1 MDNQQTNAV
10 NTMNLTDNWQ
20 GTSWQLIGLSPA
32 LADLTI
38 NIDKSLSIGRSD
50 SNDLVLA
57 ASQISRQHAKI
68 NRIGEQLYVQDLGSS
83 NGTFINGER
92 ISTDAHALQATDE
105 LAFADL
111 VFLVVN
117 SPVDALDGAGFLNS
131 LQDIENFTPTT
142 DIHTQTESTASVEPI
157 SANAASNAAPV
168 IDVVTTQ
175 DFLPSEQLSNTHVE
189 QSVPSTP
196 TTVDVA
202 SVDNPASPLLNTPA
216 QPPVVTETVP
226 VLSSQPVVPSVQVS
240 AVQPAQPSPVSTVD
254 ADAMKPAPMNHAA
267 METEPTKPAAKKNA
281 TVAIIIVVIIALIIA
296 SVLLMY

>member
-1 MDNQQTNAV
+1 MDNQQTNTV
-10 NTMNLTDNWQ
+10 NTMNLTDNSQ
-20 GTSWQLIGLSPA
+20 GTSWQLIGLSSA

-38 NIDKSLSIGRSD
+38 DIDKSLSIGRSD

-57 ASQISRQHAKI
+57 TSQISRQHAKI

-92 ISTDAHALQATDE
+92 IATDAHALQATDE

-117 SPVDALDGAGFLNS
+117 APVDALDGASFLDS
-131 LQDIENFTPTT
+131 LQNIENFTPTT
-142 DIHTQTESTASVEPI
+142 DIHTQTESTASVEVI
-157 SANAASNAAPV
+157 SPNAASNAAPV

-175 DFLPSEQLSNTHVE
+175 DFLPSEQMSNTHVE
-189 QSVPSTP
+189 KSVPSTP

-202 SVDNPASPLLNTPA
+202 SVDNSPSPLLNTPA
-216 QPPVVTETVP
+216 QTPVVTEAIP
-226 VLSSQPVVPSVQVS
+226 SQPVVPSVQVS
-240 AVQPAQPSPVSTVD
+240 AVQPAQPSPVSTVE
-254 ADAMKPAPMNHAA
+254 ADAI
-267 METEPTKPAAKKNA
+267 KPAAKKNA

>member
-1 MDNQQTNAV
+1 MDNQQTNTV
-10 NTMNLTDNWQ
+10 NTMNLTDNSQ
-20 GTSWQLIGLSPA
+20 GTSWQLIGLSSA

-38 NIDKSLSIGRSD
+38 DIDKSLSIGRSD

-57 ASQISRQHAKI
+57 TSQISRQHAKI

-92 ISTDAHALQATDE
+92 ISTEAHALQATDE

-117 SPVDALDGAGFLNS
+117 APVDALDGASFLDS
-131 LQDIENFTPTT
+131 LQNIENFTPTT
-142 DIHTQTESTASVEPI
+142 DIHTQTESTASVEVI
-157 SANAASNAAPV
+157 SPNAASNAAPV

-175 DFLPSEQLSNTHVE
+175 DFLPSEQMSNTRVE
-189 QSVPSTP
+189 QSVRSTP

-202 SVDNPASPLLNTPA
+202 SVDNPTSTLLNTPA

-226 VLSSQPVVPSVQVS
+226 SQPVVSPVQVS
-240 AVQPAQPSPVSTVD
+240 AVQPAQPSPVSTVE
-254 ADAMKPAPMNHAA
+254 AEAI
-267 METEPTKPAAKKNA
+267 KPAAKKNA

>member
-1 MDNQQTNAV
+1 MDNHQTNTV
-10 NTMNLTDNWQ
+10 DTMNLTDNSQ

-38 NIDKSLSIGRSD
+38 DIDKSLSIGRSD
-50 SNDLVLA
+50 SNDFVLA
-57 ASQISRQHAKI
+57 TSQISRQHAKI

-83 NGTFINGER
+83 NGTFVNGER

-111 VFLVVN
+111 VFLVVDA
-117 SPVDALDGAGFLNS
+117 PVDALDDDSFLNS

-157 SANAASNAAPV
+157 SPNAASNAAPV

-189 QSVPSTP
+189 QSVPATP
-196 TTVDVA
+196 TTMNVA
-202 SVDNPASPLLNTPA
+202 SVDNPTPPLLSTPA
-216 QPPVVTETVP
+216 QTPVVTEAVA
-226 VLSSQPVVPSVQVS
+226 VSSQPVVPSVQVS
-240 AVQPAQPSPVSTVD
+240 AVQPAQPSPVSTVE
-254 ADAMKPAPMNHAA
+254 ADAI
-267 METEPTKPAAKKNA
+267 KPAAKKNA

>member
-1 MDNQQTNAV
+1 MDNQQTNTV
-10 NTMNLTDNWQ
+10 NTMNLTDNSQ
-20 GTSWQLIGLSPA
+20 GTSWQLIGLSSA

-38 NIDKSLSIGRSD
+38 DIDKSLSIGRSD

-57 ASQISRQHAKI
+57 TSQISRQHAKI

-92 ISTDAHALQATDE
+92 ISTEAHALQATDE

-117 SPVDALDGAGFLNS
+117 APVDALDGASFLDS
-131 LQDIENFTPTT
+131 LQNIENFTPTT

-157 SANAASNAAPV
+157 SPNAAANAAPV

-202 SVDNPASPLLNTPA
+202 SVDNPTSTLLNTPA

-226 VLSSQPVVPSVQVS
+226 SQPVVSPVQVS
-240 AVQPAQPSPVSTVD
+240 AVQPAQPSPVSTVE
-254 ADAMKPAPMNHAA
+254 ADAI
-267 METEPTKPAAKKNA
+267 KPAAKKNA

-296 SVLLMY
+296 SMLLMY

>member
-1 MDNQQTNAV
+1 MDNHQTNAV
-10 NTMNLTDNWQ
+10 NTMNLTDNSQ

-38 NIDKSLSIGRSD
+38 DIDKSLSIGRSD

-57 ASQISRQHAKI
+57 TSQISRQHAKI

-92 ISTDAHALQATDE
+92 IATDAHALQATDE

-117 SPVDALDGAGFLNS
+117 APVDALDDDSFLGS

-157 SANAASNAAPV
+157 SANAASNASPV

-175 DFLPSEQLSNTHVE
+175 DFLPSEQMSNTHVE

-202 SVDNPASPLLNTPA
+202 SVDNPTSPLLNTPA
-216 QPPVVTETVP
+216 QPPVVTEEVP
-226 VLSSQPVVPSVQVS
+226 LQPVVPS
-240 AVQPAQPSPVSTVD
+240 VQPAQPSPVSTVESD
-254 ADAMKPAPMNHAA
+254 AIKPTPMKS
-267 METEPTKPAAKKNA
+267 EPTKPAAKKNA
-281 TVAIIIVVIIALIIA
+281 TVAIMIVVIIALIIA

>member
-1 MDNQQTNAV
+1 MDNQQTNTV
-10 NTMNLTDNWQ
+10 NTMNLTDNSQ
-20 GTSWQLIGLSPA
+20 GTSWQLIGLSSA

-38 NIDKSLSIGRSD
+38 DIDKSLSIGRSD

-57 ASQISRQHAKI
+57 TSQISRQHAKI

-92 ISTDAHALQATDE
+92 ISTEAHALQATDE

-117 SPVDALDGAGFLNS
+117 APVDALDGASFLDS
-131 LQDIENFTPTT
+131 LQNIENFTPTT

-157 SANAASNAAPV
+157 SPNAAANAAPV

-196 TTVDVA
+196 TTTVDVA
-202 SVDNPASPLLNTPA
+202 SVDNSPSPLLNTPA
-216 QPPVVTETVP
+216 QPPVVTEAVA
-226 VLSSQPVVPSVQVS
+226 VSSQPVVSP
-240 AVQPAQPSPVSTVD
+240 VQPAQPSPVSTVE
-254 ADAMKPAPMNHAA
+254 ADAI
-267 METEPTKPAAKKNA
+267 KPAAKKNA

>member
-20 GTSWQLIGLSPA
+20 GTLWQLIGLSPA

-38 NIDKSLSIGRSD
+38 DIDKSLSIGRSD

-57 ASQISRQHAKI
+57 TSQISRQHAKI

-117 SPVDALDGAGFLNS
+117 APVDALDDASFLDG

-157 SANAASNAAPV
+157 SPNAASNASPV

-175 DFLPSEQLSNTHVE
+175 DFLPSEQMSNTHVE
-189 QSVPSTP
+189 KSVPSTP

-202 SVDNPASPLLNTPA
+202 SVDNSPSPLLNTPA
-216 QPPVVTETVP
+216 QTPVVTEAIP
-226 VLSSQPVVPSVQVS
+226 SQPVVPSVQVS
-240 AVQPAQPSPVSTVD
+240 AVQPAQPSPVSTVE
-254 ADAMKPAPMNHAA
+254 ADAI
-267 METEPTKPAAKKNA
+267 KPAAKKNA

>member
-1 MDNQQTNAV
+1 MDNHQTNAV
-10 NTMNLTDNWQ
+10 NTMNLTDNSQ

-38 NIDKSLSIGRSD
+38 DIDKSLSIGRSD

-57 ASQISRQHAKI
+57 TSQISRQHAKI

-92 ISTDAHALQATDE
+92 IGTDAHALQATDE

-117 SPVDALDGAGFLNS
+117 APVNALDDDSFLDS

-157 SANAASNAAPV
+157 SPNAASNAAPV

-196 TTVDVA
+196 TTTVDVA
-202 SVDNPASPLLNTPA
+202 SVDNPPSPIVNTPS
-216 QPPVVTETVP
+216 QTPVVTEAIP
-226 VLSSQPVVPSVQVS
+226 SQPVVPSVQVS
-240 AVQPAQPSPVSTVD
+240 AVQPAQPSPVSTVE
-254 ADAMKPAPMNHAA
+254 ADAI
-267 METEPTKPAAKKNA
+267 KPAAKKNA
-281 TVAIIIVVIIALIIA
+281 TVAIMIVVIIALIIA

>member
-1 MDNQQTNAV
+1 MDNHQTNAV
-10 NTMNLTDNWQ
+10 NTMNLTDNSQ

-38 NIDKSLSIGRSD
+38 DIDKSLSIGRND

-57 ASQISRQHAKI
+57 TSQISRQHAKI
-68 NRIGEQLYVQDLGSS
+68 NRIGERLYVQDLGSS

-92 ISTDAHALQATDE
+92 IGTDAHALQATDE

-117 SPVDALDGAGFLNS
+117 APVDALDDDSFLDS

-142 DIHTQTESTASVEPI
+142 DIHTQTELAKSVEPI
-157 SANAASNAAPV
+157 SANAAANAAPV

-175 DFLPSEQLSNTHVE
+175 DFVPSEQLSNTNVE
-189 QSVPSTP
+189 QAIPSTP
-196 TTVDVA
+196 TTTVDVA
-202 SVDNPASPLLNTPA
+202 SVDNPTSPLINTPS
-216 QPPVVTETVP
+216 QPPVVTEAVP
-226 VLSSQPVVPSVQVS
+226 VPSQPIVPS
-240 AVQPAQPSPVSTVD
+240 VQPAQPSPVSTVE
-254 ADAMKPAPMNHAA
+254 ADAI
-267 METEPTKPAAKKNA
+267 KPAAKKNA

>member
-10 NTMNLTDNWQ
+10 NTMNLTENSQ

-38 NIDKSLSIGRSD
+38 NIDKNLSIGRSD

-92 ISTDAHALQATDE
+92 ISKEAHALQATDE

-117 SPVDALDGAGFLNS
+117 APVDARDGASFLDG

-157 SANAASNAAPV
+157 SPNAASNAAPV

-189 QSVPSTP
+189 QSVPSAPT

-202 SVDNPASPLLNTPA
+202 SVDNSPSTLINTPA
-216 QPPVVTETVP
+216 QPPVVTEAVP
-226 VLSSQPVVPSVQVS
+226 SQPIVPSVQVS
-240 AVQPAQPSPVSTVD
+240 AVQPAQPLPVSTVE
-254 ADAMKPAPMNHAA
+254 ADAI
-267 METEPTKPAAKKNA
+267 KPAAKKNA
-281 TVAIIIVVIIALIIA
+281 TVAIIIVVLIALIIA

>member
-1 MDNQQTNAV
+1 MDNHQTNAV
-10 NTMNLTDNWQ
+10 NTMNLTDNSQ
-20 GTSWQLIGLSPA
+20 RTSWQLIGLSPA

-38 NIDKSLSIGRSD
+38 DIDKSLSIGRSD

-57 ASQISRQHAKI
+57 TSQISRQHAKI

-92 ISTDAHALQATDE
+92 ISTEAHALQATDE

-117 SPVDALDGAGFLNS
+117 APVSALDGDSFLDS

-157 SANAASNAAPV
+157 SPNAAANAAPV

-175 DFLPSEQLSNTHVE
+175 DFLPSQLTNTNVE

-196 TTVDVA
+196 TTTVDVA
-202 SVDNPASPLLNTPA
+202 SVDNPPSPLVNTPS
-216 QPPVVTETVP
+216 QPPVVTEAVP
-226 VLSSQPVVPSVQVS
+226 VQSQPIVPS
-240 AVQPAQPSPVSTVD
+240 VQPAQPSPVSTVD
-254 ADAMKPAPMNHAA
+254 ADAI
-267 METEPTKPAAKKNA
+267 KPAAKKNA

>member
-1 MDNQQTNAV
+1 MDNQQTNTV
-10 NTMNLTDNWQ
+10 NTMNLTDNSQ
-20 GTSWQLIGLSPA
+20 GTSWQLIGLSSA

-38 NIDKSLSIGRSD
+38 DIDKSLSIGRSD

-57 ASQISRQHAKI
+57 TSQISRQHAKI

-92 ISTDAHALQATDE
+92 IATDAHALQATDE

-117 SPVDALDGAGFLNS
+117 APVDALDGASFLDS
-131 LQDIENFTPTT
+131 LQNIENFTPTT
-142 DIHTQTESTASVEPI
+142 DIHTQTESTASVEVI
-157 SANAASNAAPV
+157 SPNAASNAAPV

-175 DFLPSEQLSNTHVE
+175 DFLPSEQMSNTRVE
-189 QSVPSTP
+189 QSVRSTP

-202 SVDNPASPLLNTPA
+202 SVDNPTSTLLNTPA

-226 VLSSQPVVPSVQVS
+226 SQPVVSPVQVS
-240 AVQPAQPSPVSTVD
+240 AVQPAQPSPVSTVE
-254 ADAMKPAPMNHAA
+254 ADAI
-267 METEPTKPAAKKNA
+267 KPAAKKNA

>member
-1 MDNQQTNAV
+1 MDNHQTNAV
-10 NTMNLTDNWQ
+10 NTMNLTDNSQ

-38 NIDKSLSIGRSD
+38 DIDKSLSIGRSD

-57 ASQISRQHAKI
+57 TSQISRQHAKI

-92 ISTDAHALQATDE
+92 IGTDAHALQATDE

-117 SPVDALDGAGFLNS
+117 APVDARDGDSFLNS

-157 SANAASNAAPV
+157 SPNAAANAAPV

-175 DFLPSEQLSNTHVE
+175 DFLPSEQLSNTHVK
-189 QSVPSTP
+189 QSVPSTLT

-202 SVDNPASPLLNTPA
+202 SVDNPTSPIVNTPA
-216 QPPVVTETVP
+216 QPPVVTEAVP
-226 VLSSQPVVPSVQVS
+226 VPSQPVVPSD
-240 AVQPAQPSPVSTVD
+240 QPAQPSPVSTVE
-254 ADAMKPAPMNHAA
+254 ADAI
-267 METEPTKPAAKKNA
+267 KPAAKKNA
-281 TVAIIIVVIIALIIA
+281 TVAIIIVVLIALIIA

>member
-1 MDNQQTNAV
+1 MDNHQTNAV
-10 NTMNLTDNWQ
+10 NTMNLTDNSQ

-38 NIDKSLSIGRSD
+38 DIDKSLSIGRSD

-57 ASQISRQHAKI
+57 TSQISRQHAKI

-92 ISTDAHALQATDE
+92 IATDAHALQATDE

-117 SPVDALDGAGFLNS
+117 APVDALDDDSFLGS

-157 SANAASNAAPV
+157 SPNAASNASPV

-175 DFLPSEQLSNTHVE
+175 DFLPSEQMSNTHVE

-202 SVDNPASPLLNTPA
+202 SVDNPTSPLLNTPA
-216 QPPVVTETVP
+216 QPPVVTEAIP
-226 VLSSQPVVPSVQVS
+226 SQPVVPS
-240 AVQPAQPSPVSTVD
+240 VQPAQPSPVSTVESD
-254 ADAMKPAPMNHAA
+254 AIKPTPMKS
-267 METEPTKPAAKKNA
+267 EPTKPAAKKNA
-281 TVAIIIVVIIALIIA
+281 TVAIMIVVIIALIIA

>member
-1 MDNQQTNAV
+1 MDNQQTNTV
-10 NTMNLTDNWQ
+10 NTMNLTDNSQ
-20 GTSWQLIGLSPA
+20 GTSWQLIGLSLA

-38 NIDKSLSIGRSD
+38 DIDKSLSIGRSD

-57 ASQISRQHAKI
+57 TSQISRQHAKI

-92 ISTDAHALQATDE
+92 ISTEAHALQATDE

-117 SPVDALDGAGFLNS
+117 APVDALDGASFLDS
-131 LQDIENFTPTT
+131 LQNIENFTPTT

-157 SANAASNAAPV
+157 SPNAAANAAPV

-196 TTVDVA
+196 TTTVDVA
-202 SVDNPASPLLNTPA
+202 SVDNSPSPLLNTPA
-216 QPPVVTETVP
+216 QPPVVTEAVA
-226 VLSSQPVVPSVQVS
+226 VSSQPVVSP
-240 AVQPAQPSPVSTVD
+240 VQPAQPSPASTVE
-254 ADAMKPAPMNHAA
+254 ADAMQPAPMNHAA
-267 METEPTKPAAKKNA
+267 METAPTKPAAKKNA

-296 SVLLMY
+296 SMLLMY

>member
-1 MDNQQTNAV
+1 MDNHQTNAV
-10 NTMNLTDNWQ
+10 NTMNLTDNSQ

-38 NIDKSLSIGRSD
+38 DIDKSLSIGRSD

-57 ASQISRQHAKI
+57 TSQISRQHAKI

-92 ISTDAHALQATDE
+92 IATDAHALQATDE

-117 SPVDALDGAGFLNS
+117 APVDARDGASFLNS
-131 LQDIENFTPTT
+131 LQDIESFTPTT
-142 DIHTQTESTASVEPI
+142 DIHTHTESTASVEPI
-157 SANAASNAAPV
+157 SPSAAANAAPV

-189 QSVPSTP
+189 QSVPSAPT

-202 SVDNPASPLLNTPA
+202 SVDNPTSPLINTPA
-216 QPPVVTETVP
+216 QPPVVTEAVP
-226 VLSSQPVVPSVQVS
+226 VPSQPVVS
-240 AVQPAQPSPVSTVD
+240 AVQPAQPLPVSTVE
-254 ADAMKPAPMNHAA
+254 ADAI
-267 METEPTKPAAKKNA
+267 KPAAKKNA
-281 TVAIIIVVIIALIIA
+281 TVAIIIVVLIALIIA

>member
-1 MDNQQTNAV
+1 MDNHQTNAV
-10 NTMNLTDNWQ
+10 NTMNLTDNSQ

-38 NIDKSLSIGRSD
+38 DIDKSLSIGRSD

-57 ASQISRQHAKI
+57 TSQISRQHAKI

-92 ISTDAHALQATDE
+92 IATDAHALQATDE

-117 SPVDALDGAGFLNS
+117 APVDARDGASFLNS

-157 SANAASNAAPV
+157 SPNAASNAAPV
-168 IDVVTTQ
+168 IDVITTQ

-189 QSVPSTP
+189 QSVPSAPT

-202 SVDNPASPLLNTPA
+202 SVDNPTSPLLNTPA
-216 QPPVVTETVP
+216 QPPVVTETVAIP
-226 VLSSQPVVPSVQVS
+226 SQPIVS
-240 AVQPAQPSPVSTVD
+240 AVQPAQPLPVSTVE
-254 ADAMKPAPMNHAA
+254 ADAI
-267 METEPTKPAAKKNA
+267 KPAAKKNA
-281 TVAIIIVVIIALIIA
+281 TVAIIIVVLIALIIA

>member
-1 MDNQQTNAV
+1 MDNHQTNTV
-10 NTMNLTDNWQ
+10 DTMNLTDNSQ

-38 NIDKSLSIGRSD
+38 DIDKSLSIGRSD

-57 ASQISRQHAKI
+57 TSQISRQHAKI

-117 SPVDALDGAGFLNS
+117 APVDALDGDSFLNS

-157 SANAASNAAPV
+157 SPNAAANAAPV
-168 IDVVTTQ
+168 IDVFTTQ
-175 DFLPSEQLSNTHVE
+175 DFLPSEQLSNTQVE

-196 TTVDVA
+196 TTMNVA
-202 SVDNPASPLLNTPA
+202 SVDNPTSPLLNTPA
-216 QPPVVTETVP
+216 QPPVVTEAVA
-226 VLSSQPVVPSVQVS
+226 VSSQPVVPSVQVS

-254 ADAMKPAPMNHAA
+254 TDAIKHAPM
-267 METEPTKPAAKKNA
+267 ESEPTKPAAKKNA
-281 TVAIIIVVIIALIIA
+281 TVAIMIVVIIALIIA

>member
-1 MDNQQTNAV
+1 MDNHQTNAV
-10 NTMNLTDNWQ
+10 NTMNLTDNSQ

-38 NIDKSLSIGRSD
+38 DIDKSLSIGRSD

-57 ASQISRQHAKI
+57 TSQISRQHAKI

-92 ISTDAHALQATDE
+92 IGTDAHALQATDE

-111 VFLVVN
+111 AFLVVN
-117 SPVDALDGAGFLNS
+117 APVDALDDASFLNS
-131 LQDIENFTPTT
+131 LQDIESFTPTT

-157 SANAASNAAPV
+157 SANAAANAAPV
-168 IDVVTTQ
+168 INVVTTQ
-175 DFLPSEQLSNTHVE
+175 DFLPSQLSNTHVE

-202 SVDNPASPLLNTPA
+202 SVDNPTSTLLNTPA
-216 QPPVVTETVP
+216 HPPVVTETVP
-226 VLSSQPVVPSVQVS
+226 SQPVVPSVQVS
-240 AVQPAQPSPVSTVD
+240 AVQPVQLSPVSTVD
-254 ADAMKPAPMNHAA
+254 TDAMKPTPMKS
-267 METEPTKPAAKKNA
+267 EPTKPAAKKNA
-281 TVAIIIVVIIALIIA
+281 TVAIMIVVIIALIIA

>member
-1 MDNQQTNAV
+1 MDNHQTNAV
-10 NTMNLTDNWQ
+10 NTMNLTDNSQ

-38 NIDKSLSIGRSD
+38 DIDKSLSIGRSD

-57 ASQISRQHAKI
+57 TSQISRQHAKI

-92 ISTDAHALQATDE
+92 ISTEAHALQATDE

-117 SPVDALDGAGFLNS
+117 APVDALDGASFLDS
-131 LQDIENFTPTT
+131 LQNIENFTPTT
-142 DIHTQTESTASVEPI
+142 DIHTQTESTASVEVI
-157 SANAASNAAPV
+157 SPNAASNAAPV

-175 DFLPSEQLSNTHVE
+175 DFLPSEQMSNTHVE
-189 QSVPSTP
+189 QSVPSAPT

-202 SVDNPASPLLNTPA
+202 SVDNPTSPLINTPA
-216 QPPVVTETVP
+216 QPPVVTEAVP
-226 VLSSQPVVPSVQVS
+226 VPSQPVVS
-240 AVQPAQPSPVSTVD
+240 AVQPAQPSPVSTVE
-254 ADAMKPAPMNHAA
+254 ADAI
-267 METEPTKPAAKKNA
+267 KPAAKKNA

>member
-1 MDNQQTNAV
+1 MDNHQTNAV
-10 NTMNLTDNWQ
+10 NTMNLTDNSQ

-38 NIDKSLSIGRSD
+38 DIDKSLSIGRSD

-57 ASQISRQHAKI
+57 TSQISRQHAKI

-117 SPVDALDGAGFLNS
+117 APVDALNGDSFLDS
-131 LQDIENFTPTT
+131 LQDIENFTPTI
-142 DIHTQTESTASVEPI
+142 DIHTQTESTASVEP
-157 SANAASNAAPV
+157 SSLNAAANAAPV

-175 DFLPSEQLSNTHVE
+175 DFLPSEQLTNTHVE
-189 QSVPSTP
+189 QSVPSAST

-202 SVDNPASPLLNTPA
+202 SIDNPTSPLLNTPA
-216 QPPVVTETVP
+216 QPPVVTEAVA
-226 VLSSQPVVPSVQVS
+226 VSSQPVVSP
-240 AVQPAQPSPVSTVD
+240 VQPAQPSPVSTVE
-254 ADAMKPAPMNHAA
+254 ADAI
-267 METEPTKPAAKKNA
+267 KPAAKKNA

>member
-1 MDNQQTNAV
+1 MDNHQTNAV
-10 NTMNLTDNWQ
+10 NTMNLTDNSQ

-38 NIDKSLSIGRSD
+38 DIDKSLSIGRSD

-57 ASQISRQHAKI
+57 TSQISRQHAKI

-92 ISTDAHALQATDE
+92 IGTDAHALQATDE

-117 SPVDALDGAGFLNS
+117 APVDALDDASFLDG

-157 SANAASNAAPV
+157 SPNAASNAAPV

-196 TTVDVA
+196 TTTVDVA
-202 SVDNPASPLLNTPA
+202 SVDNPPSPLLNTPA

-226 VLSSQPVVPSVQVS
+226 SQPVVPSVQVS
-240 AVQPAQPSPVSTVD
+240 AVQPAQPSPVSTVE
-254 ADAMKPAPMNHAA
+254 ADAI
-267 METEPTKPAAKKNA
+267 KPAAKKNA
-281 TVAIIIVVIIALIIA
+281 TVAIMIVVIIALIIA

>member
-1 MDNQQTNAV
+1 MDNYQTNAV
-10 NTMNLTDNWQ
+10 NTMNLTDNSQ

-38 NIDKSLSIGRSD
+38 DIDKSLSIGRSD

-57 ASQISRQHAKI
+57 TSQISRQHAKI

-92 ISTDAHALQATDE
+92 IGTDAHALQATDE

-117 SPVDALDGAGFLNS
+117 APVDALDGDSFLNS

-142 DIHTQTESTASVEPI
+142 DIHTQTESTASVEP
-157 SANAASNAAPV
+157 SSLNAAANAAPV

-196 TTVDVA
+196 TTTVDVA
-202 SVDNPASPLLNTPA
+202 SIDNPTSPLLNTPA
-216 QPPVVTETVP
+216 QPPVITEAVA
-226 VLSSQPVVPSVQVS
+226 VSSQPVVPSVQVS

-254 ADAMKPAPMNHAA
+254 TDAI
-267 METEPTKPAAKKNA
+267 KPAAKKNA
-281 TVAIIIVVIIALIIA
+281 TVAIMIVVIIALIIA

>member
-1 MDNQQTNAV
+1 MDNQQTNTV
-10 NTMNLTDNWQ
+10 NTMNLTDNSQ
-20 GTSWQLIGLSPA
+20 GTSWQLIGLSSA

-38 NIDKSLSIGRSD
+38 DIDKSLSIGRSD

-57 ASQISRQHAKI
+57 TSQISRQHAKI

-92 ISTDAHALQATDE
+92 ISTEAHALQATDE

-117 SPVDALDGAGFLNS
+117 APVDALDGASFLDS
-131 LQDIENFTPTT
+131 LQNIENFTPTT

-157 SANAASNAAPV
+157 SPNAASNAAPV

-202 SVDNPASPLLNTPA
+202 SVDNPTSTLLNTPA

-226 VLSSQPVVPSVQVS
+226 SQPVVSPVQVS
-240 AVQPAQPSPVSTVD
+240 AVQPAQPSPVSTVE
-254 ADAMKPAPMNHAA
+254 ADAI
-267 METEPTKPAAKKNA
+267 KPAAKKNA

>member
-1 MDNQQTNAV
+1 MDNHQTNAV
-10 NTMNLTDNWQ
+10 NTMNLTDNSQ

-38 NIDKSLSIGRSD
+38 DIDKSLSIGRSD

-57 ASQISRQHAKI
+57 TSQISRQHAKI

-92 ISTDAHALQATDE
+92 IATDAHALQATDE

-117 SPVDALDGAGFLNS
+117 APVDALDDDSFLGS

-157 SANAASNAAPV
+157 SPNAASNATPV

-175 DFLPSEQLSNTHVE
+175 DFLPSEQMSNTHVE

-202 SVDNPASPLLNTPA
+202 SVDNSPSPLLNTPA
-216 QPPVVTETVP
+216 QTPVVTEAIP
-226 VLSSQPVVPSVQVS
+226 SQPVVPSVQVS
-240 AVQPAQPSPVSTVD
+240 AVQPAQPSPVSTVE
-254 ADAMKPAPMNHAA
+254 ADAI
-267 METEPTKPAAKKNA
+267 KPAAKKNA

>member
-1 MDNQQTNAV
+1 MDNHQTNAV
-10 NTMNLTDNWQ
+10 NTMNLTDNSQ
-20 GTSWQLIGLSPA
+20 GTSWQLIGLSTA

-38 NIDKSLSIGRSD
+38 DIDKSLSIGRSD

-57 ASQISRQHAKI
+57 TSQISRQHAKI

-117 SPVDALDGAGFLNS
+117 APVDALDDDSFLNS

-142 DIHTQTESTASVEPI
+142 DIHTQNESTASVEPI
-157 SANAASNAAPV
+157 SPNAAANPAPV

-202 SVDNPASPLLNTPA
+202 SVDNPTSPLLNTPA
-216 QPPVVTETVP
+216 QPPVVTEEVP
-226 VLSSQPVVPSVQVS
+226 LQPVVPS
-240 AVQPAQPSPVSTVD
+240 VQPAQPSPVSTVESD
-254 ADAMKPAPMNHAA
+254 AIKPTPMKS
-267 METEPTKPAAKKNA
+267 EPTKPAAKKNA
-281 TVAIIIVVIIALIIA
+281 TVAIMIVVIIALIIA

>member
-1 MDNQQTNAV
+1 MDNHQTNAV
-10 NTMNLTDNWQ
+10 NTMNLTDNSQ

-38 NIDKSLSIGRSD
+38 DIDKSLSIGRSD

-57 ASQISRQHAKI
+57 TSQISRQHAKI

-92 ISTDAHALQATDE
+92 IATDAHALQATDE

-117 SPVDALDGAGFLNS
+117 APVDALDDDSFLGS

-157 SANAASNAAPV
+157 SPNAASNASPV

-175 DFLPSEQLSNTHVE
+175 DFLPSEQMSNTHVE
-189 QSVPSTP
+189 KSVPSTP

-202 SVDNPASPLLNTPA
+202 SVDNSPSPILNTPA
-216 QPPVVTETVP
+216 QTPVVTEAIP
-226 VLSSQPVVPSVQVS
+226 SQPVVPSVQVS
-240 AVQPAQPSPVSTVD
+240 AVQPAQPSPVSTVE
-254 ADAMKPAPMNHAA
+254 ADAI
-267 METEPTKPAAKKNA
+267 KPAAKKNA

>member
-1 MDNQQTNAV
+1 MDNHQTNAV
-10 NTMNLTDNWQ
+10 NTMNLTDNSQ
-20 GTSWQLIGLSPA
+20 GTSWQLVGLSPA

-38 NIDKSLSIGRSD
+38 DIDKSLSIGRSD

-57 ASQISRQHAKI
+57 TSQISRQHAKI

-83 NGTFINGER
+83 NGTFINSER
-92 ISTDAHALQATDE
+92 IGTDAHALQATDE

-117 SPVDALDGAGFLNS
+117 APVNALDDDSFLGS

-157 SANAASNAAPV
+157 SPNAASNAAPV

-196 TTVDVA
+196 TTTVDVA
-202 SVDNPASPLLNTPA
+202 SVDNPTSPLLNPPTQA
-216 QPPVVTETVP
+216 PVVTEALPVP
-226 VLSSQPVVPSVQVS
+226 SQPVVSH
-240 AVQPAQPSPVSTVD
+240 VQPAQPLSVSTVD
-254 ADAMKPAPMNHAA
+254 TNAIKPTPMKS
-267 METEPTKPAAKKNA
+267 EPTKPAAKKNA

>member
-1 MDNQQTNAV
+1 MDNHQTNAV
-10 NTMNLTDNWQ
+10 NTMNLTDNSQ

-38 NIDKSLSIGRSD
+38 DIDKSLSIGRSD

-57 ASQISRQHAKI
+57 TSQISRQHAKI

-83 NGTFINGER
+83 NGTFVNGER

-117 SPVDALDGAGFLNS
+117 APVDALDGASFLDG

-142 DIHTQTESTASVEPI
+142 DIHTQTELTALVEPI

-175 DFLPSEQLSNTHVE
+175 DFLPSEQLSNTHIE

-202 SVDNPASPLLNTPA
+202 SVDNPTSTLLNTPA
-216 QPPVVTETVP
+216 HPPVVTEAVP
-226 VLSSQPVVPSVQVS
+226 VPSQPVVSP
-240 AVQPAQPSPVSTVD
+240 VQPAQPLSVSTVD
-254 ADAMKPAPMNHAA
+254 TNEIKPTPMKS
-267 METEPTKPAAKKNA
+267 EPTKPAAKKNA

>member
-1 MDNQQTNAV
+1 MDNHQTNAV
-10 NTMNLTDNWQ
+10 DTMNLTDNSQ

-38 NIDKSLSIGRSD
+38 DIDKSLSIGRSD

-57 ASQISRQHAKI
+57 TSQISRQHAKI

-157 SANAASNAAPV
+157 SPNAASNAAPV

-202 SVDNPASPLLNTPA
+202 SVENSPSPLLNTPA
-216 QPPVVTETVP
+216 QDPVVTETVP

-254 ADAMKPAPMNHAA
+254 TDAI
-267 METEPTKPAAKKNA
+267 KPAAKKNA

>member
-1 MDNQQTNAV
+1 MDNQQTNTV
-10 NTMNLTDNWQ
+10 NTMNLTDNSQ
-20 GTSWQLIGLSPA
+20 GTSWQLIGLSSA

-38 NIDKSLSIGRSD
+38 DIDKSLSIGRSD

-57 ASQISRQHAKI
+57 TSQISRQHAKI

-92 ISTDAHALQATDE
+92 ISTEAHALQATDE

-117 SPVDALDGAGFLNS
+117 APVDALDGASFLDS
-131 LQDIENFTPTT
+131 LQNIENFTPTT
-142 DIHTQTESTASVEPI
+142 DIHTQTESTASVEVI
-157 SANAASNAAPV
+157 SPNAASNAAPV

-175 DFLPSEQLSNTHVE
+175 DFLPSEQMSNTRVE
-189 QSVPSTP
+189 QSVPSAPT

-202 SVDNPASPLLNTPA
+202 SVDNPTSTLLNTPA

-226 VLSSQPVVPSVQVS
+226 SQPVVSPVQVS
-240 AVQPAQPSPVSTVD
+240 AVQPAQPSPVSTVE
-254 ADAMKPAPMNHAA
+254 ADAI
-267 METEPTKPAAKKNA
+267 KPAAKKNA

>member
-10 NTMNLTDNWQ
+10 NTMNLTDNSQ
-20 GTSWQLIGLSPA
+20 GTSWQLIGRSPA

-38 NIDKSLSIGRSD
+38 DIDKSLSIGRSD

-117 SPVDALDGAGFLNS
+117 APVDALDGASFLDG

-157 SANAASNAAPV
+157 SPNAGSNAAPV

-175 DFLPSEQLSNTHVE
+175 DFLPSQLSNTHVE

-196 TTVDVA
+196 TIVDVA

-216 QPPVVTETVP
+216 QPPVVTETVA
-226 VLSSQPVVPSVQVS
+226 VVSQPIVPSVQVS
-240 AVQPAQPSPVSTVD
+240 PVQPAQPSPINIVD
-254 ADAMKPAPMNHAA
+254 TDAMKPTPMKS
-267 METEPTKPAAKKNA
+267 EPTKPAAKKNA
-281 TVAIIIVVIIALIIA
+281 TVAIMIVVIIALIIA

>member
-1 MDNQQTNAV
+1 MDNHQTNAV
-10 NTMNLTDNWQ
+10 NTMNLTDNSQ

-38 NIDKSLSIGRSD
+38 DIDKSLSIGRSD

-57 ASQISRQHAKI
+57 TSQISRQHAKI

-92 ISTDAHALQATDE
+92 IGTDAHALQATDE

-117 SPVDALDGAGFLNS
+117 APVDALDGDSFLNS

-142 DIHTQTESTASVEPI
+142 DIHTQTESTASVEP
-157 SANAASNAAPV
+157 SSLNAAANTAPV

-196 TTVDVA
+196 TTTVDVA
-202 SVDNPASPLLNTPA
+202 SIDNPTSPLLNTPA
-216 QPPVVTETVP
+216 QPPVITEAVA
-226 VLSSQPVVPSVQVS
+226 VSSQPVVSP
-240 AVQPAQPSPVSTVD
+240 VQPAQPSPVSTVD
-254 ADAMKPAPMNHAA
+254 TDAMKPTPMKS
-267 METEPTKPAAKKNA
+267 EPTKPAAKKNA
-281 TVAIIIVVIIALIIA
+281 TVAIMIVVIIALIIA

>member
-1 MDNQQTNAV
+1 MDNHQTNAV
-10 NTMNLTDNWQ
+10 NTMNLTDNSQ

-38 NIDKSLSIGRSD
+38 DIDKSLSIGRSD

-57 ASQISRQHAKI
+57 TSQISRQHAKI

-92 ISTDAHALQATDE
+92 IGTDAHALQATDE

-117 SPVDALDGAGFLNS
+117 APVDALDDDSFLDG

-157 SANAASNAAPV
+157 SANAAANTAPV

-196 TTVDVA
+196 TTTVDVA
-202 SVDNPASPLLNTPA
+202 SVDNPPSPILNTPS
-216 QPPVVTETVP
+216 QPPVVTEAVA
-226 VLSSQPVVPSVQVS
+226 VSSQPVVSP
-240 AVQPAQPSPVSTVD
+240 VQPALPSPVSTVE
-254 ADAMKPAPMNHAA
+254 ADAIKPAPMKS
-267 METEPTKPAAKKNA
+267 EPRKPAAKKNA
-281 TVAIIIVVIIALIIA
+281 TVAIMIVVIIALIIA

>member
-10 NTMNLTDNWQ
+10 NTMNLTDNSQ
-20 GTSWQLIGLSPA
+20 GTSWQLIGLSSA

-38 NIDKSLSIGRSD
+38 DIDKSLSIGRSD

-57 ASQISRQHAKI
+57 TSQISRQHAKI

-92 ISTDAHALQATDE
+92 IGTDGHALQATDE

-117 SPVDALDGAGFLNS
+117 APVDALDGASFLDG

-157 SANAASNAAPV
+157 SPNAASNAAPV

-175 DFLPSEQLSNTHVE
+175 DFLPSEQLSKTHVE

-202 SVDNPASPLLNTPA
+202 SVDNPTSTLLNTPA

-226 VLSSQPVVPSVQVS
+226 SQPVVSPVQVS
-240 AVQPAQPSPVSTVD
+240 AVQPAQPSPVSTVE
-254 ADAMKPAPMNHAA
+254 ADAI
-267 METEPTKPAAKKNA
+267 KPAAKKNA

>member
-1 MDNQQTNAV
+1 MDNYQTNAV
-10 NTMNLTDNWQ
+10 NTMNLTDNSQ

-38 NIDKSLSIGRSD
+38 DIDKSLSIGRSD
-50 SNDLVLA
+50 SNNLVLA
-57 ASQISRQHAKI
+57 TSQISRQHAKI
-68 NRIGEQLYVQDLGSS
+68 NCIGEQLYVQDLGSS
-83 NGTFINGER
+83 NGTFVNGER
-92 ISTDAHALQATDE
+92 IGTDAHALQATDE

-117 SPVDALDGAGFLNS
+117 APVDALDDASFLDS

-157 SANAASNAAPV
+157 SPNAAANAAPV

-196 TTVDVA
+196 TTTVGVA
-202 SVDNPASPLLNTPA
+202 SVDNPPSPLLNTPS
-216 QPPVVTETVP
+216 QPPVVTEAIP
-226 VLSSQPVVPSVQVS
+226 SQPVVPS
-240 AVQPAQPSPVSTVD
+240 VQPAQPSPVSTVE
-254 ADAMKPAPMNHAA
+254 ADAI
-267 METEPTKPAAKKNA
+267 KPAAKKNA

>member
-1 MDNQQTNAV
+1 MDNQQTNTV
-10 NTMNLTDNWQ
+10 NTMNLTDNSQ
-20 GTSWQLIGLSPA
+20 GTSWQLIGLSSA

-38 NIDKSLSIGRSD
+38 DIDKSLSIGRSD

-57 ASQISRQHAKI
+57 TSQISRQHAKI

-92 ISTDAHALQATDE
+92 ISTEAHALQATDE

-117 SPVDALDGAGFLNS
+117 APVDALDGASFLDS
-131 LQDIENFTPTT
+131 LQNIENFTPTT

-157 SANAASNAAPV
+157 SPNAASNAAPV

-175 DFLPSEQLSNTHVE
+175 DFLPSEQMSNTRVE
-189 QSVPSTP
+189 QSVRSTP

-202 SVDNPASPLLNTPA
+202 SVDNPTSTLLNTPA
-216 QPPVVTETVP
+216 QPPVVTEAVA
-226 VLSSQPVVPSVQVS
+226 VSSQPVVSP
-240 AVQPAQPSPVSTVD
+240 VQPAQPSPVSTVE
-254 ADAMKPAPMNHAA
+254 ADAI
-267 METEPTKPAAKKNA
+267 KPAAKKNA

>member
-1 MDNQQTNAV
+1 MDNYQTNAV
-10 NTMNLTDNWQ
+10 NTMNLTDNSQ
-20 GTSWQLIGLSPA
+20 STLWQLIGLSPA

-38 NIDKSLSIGRSD
+38 DIDKSLSIGRSD

-57 ASQISRQHAKI
+57 TSQISRQHAKI
-68 NRIGEQLYVQDLGSS
+68 NCIGEQLYVQDLGSS
-83 NGTFINGER
+83 NGTFVNGER
-92 ISTDAHALQATDE
+92 IGTDAHALQATDE

-117 SPVDALDGAGFLNS
+117 APVDALDDASFLDS

-157 SANAASNAAPV
+157 STNATANAAPV

-196 TTVDVA
+196 TTTVGVA
-202 SVDNPASPLLNTPA
+202 SVDNPPSPLLNTPS
-216 QPPVVTETVP
+216 QPPVVTEAIP
-226 VLSSQPVVPSVQVS
+226 SQPVVPS
-240 AVQPAQPSPVSTVD
+240 VQPAQPSPVSTVE
-254 ADAMKPAPMNHAA
+254 ADAI
-267 METEPTKPAAKKNA
+267 KPAAKKNA

>member
-1 MDNQQTNAV
+1 MDNHQTNTV
-10 NTMNLTDNWQ
+10 DTMNLTDNSQ

-38 NIDKSLSIGRSD
+38 DIDKSLSIGRSD

-57 ASQISRQHAKI
+57 TSQISRQHAKI

-117 SPVDALDGAGFLNS
+117 APVDALDDASFLDN
-131 LQDIENFTPTT
+131 LQDIESFTPTT

-157 SANAASNAAPV
+157 SPNAAANAAPV

-196 TTVDVA
+196 TTTIDVA
-202 SVDNPASPLLNTPA
+202 SVDNPTSPIVNTPA

-226 VLSSQPVVPSVQVS
+226 SQPVVPSVQVS
-240 AVQPAQPSPVSTVD
+240 AVQPAQPSPVSTVE
-254 ADAMKPAPMNHAA
+254 ADAI
-267 METEPTKPAAKKNA
+267 KPAAKKNS

>member
-1 MDNQQTNAV
+1 M
-10 NTMNLTDNWQ
+10 
-20 GTSWQLIGLSPA
+20 
-32 LADLTI
+32 
-38 NIDKSLSIGRSD
+38 
-50 SNDLVLA
+50 
-57 ASQISRQHAKI
+57 
-68 NRIGEQLYVQDLGSS
+68 QDLGSS

-117 SPVDALDGAGFLNS
+117 APVDALDGANFLDS
-131 LQDIENFTPTT
+131 LQDIESFTPTT
-142 DIHTQTESTASVEPI
+142 DIHTQNESTASVEPI
-157 SANAASNAAPV
+157 SPNAAANAAPV

-202 SVDNPASPLLNTPA
+202 SVDNSPSPIVNTLA
-216 QPPVVTETVP
+216 QPPVVTEAVP
-226 VLSSQPVVPSVQVS
+226 VSSQPVVSP
-240 AVQPAQPSPVSTVD
+240 VQPAQSSPVSTVE
-254 ADAMKPAPMNHAA
+254 ADAI
-267 METEPTKPAAKKNA
+267 KPAAKKNA